1 MKCSPEIQNRLKRA
15 QGQMAGVL
23 KMMEDERSCND
34 VVTQL
39 SAIRSSIDKTIA
51 LMTTENLMNTIE
63 DRYGIEIDDV
73 DEAVRL
79 LLRSK

>member
-23 KMMEDERSCND
+23 SMMEDERSCND

-51 LMTTENLMNTIE
+51 LMTTENLINNIE
-63 DRYGIEIDDV
+63 ERYGIEIDEV
-73 DEAVRL
+73 DEAVGL

>member
-51 LMTTENLMNTIE
+51 IMTTENLMNNIE

>member
-1 MKCSPEIQNRLKRA
+1 MKCSPELQNRLKRA

-23 KMMEDERSCND
+23 SMMEDERSCND

-51 LMTTENLMNTIE
+51 LMTTENLINNIE
-63 DRYGIEIDDV
+63 ERYGIEIDEV
-73 DEAVRL
+73 DEAVGL

>member
-51 LMTTENLMNTIE
+51 LMTTENLMNNIE